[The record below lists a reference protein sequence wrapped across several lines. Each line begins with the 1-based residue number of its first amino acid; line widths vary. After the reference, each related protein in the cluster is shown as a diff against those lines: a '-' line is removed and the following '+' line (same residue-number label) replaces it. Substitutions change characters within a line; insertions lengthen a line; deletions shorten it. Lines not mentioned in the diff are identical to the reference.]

1 MGNLR
6 HGASVHRIGRAVDRT
21 TKEKDQCRFGSSDS
35 SGIGQS
41 VTSQIA
47 PRVIGTGT
55 ALPANYVNQEQL
67 SARLRELWE
76 RRYSDL
82 RRFDKIQGALGIS
95 GRHLALPIEEYVPL
109 DTFAKTNDAW
119 MRVAPEVGVEAA
131 RAALERAGLKPRDID
146 HLFFVTVTG
155 IAVPS
160 IDTRVISALG
170 MRKEIKRTPIF
181 GLGCVAGAAGT
192 ARAADYIRAY
202 PSEVAMLLSIELCSL
217 TLQREDLS
225 IANIIASGLFG
236 DGAAAM
242 LIGGSDRETKPG
254 PQVVATRSLVF
265 PNTEEIL
272 GWEIVDSGF
281 KIVLSSKLTDL
292 VNTHILREVDSF
304 LAAQDI
310 DRSRIKHWIAHAG
323 GPKVLQTLEGAL
335 SLPEAALARSWRS
348 LQSVGNLSSASIMF
362 ILDELL
368 EDAVATPG
376 DYGMIIG
383 MGPGF
388 SVELVLLKW

>member
-1 MGNLR
+1 MTSPPGPWVR
-6 HGASVHRIGRAVDRT
+6 SVGTTLPSNWVDQETLISVFREHWARQHFNVERIEELHRSVQVGGR
-21 TKEKDQCRFGSSDS
+21 
-35 SGIGQS
+35 
-41 VTSQIA
+41 
-47 PRVIGTGT
+47 
-55 ALPANYVNQEQL
+55 Y
-67 SARLRELWE
+67 
-76 RRYSDL
+76 
-82 RRFDKIQGALGIS
+82 
-95 GRHLALPIEEYVPL
+95 LALPLEEYLPL
-109 DTFAKTNDAW
+109 ERFSERNDAFN
-119 MRVAPEVGVEAA
+119 RVSLDLGEQAVR
-131 RAALERAGLKPRDID
+131 RALDAAGLRPRDVD

-160 IDTRVISALG
+160 IDTRIISALG

-181 GLGCVAGAAGT
+181 GLGCVAGATGT

-202 PSEVAMLLSIELCSL
+202 PSEVAMLLSVELCSL

-236 DGAAAM
+236 DGAAAV
-242 LIGGSDRETKPG
+242 LIGGRDQDGAKG

-292 VNTHILREVDSF
+292 VRANILAEVDSF
-304 LAAQDI
+304 LATQQI
-310 DRSRIKHWIAHAG
+310 DRTHIKHWIAHAG
-323 GPKVLQTLEGAL
+323 GPKVLETLEGAL
-335 SLPEAALARSWRS
+335 ELPADALALSWRS
-348 LQSVGNLSSASIMF
+348 LKSVGNLSSASVMF
-362 ILDELL
+362 ILDDLL
-368 EDAVATPG
+368 KDNAAEPG
-376 DYGMIIG
+376 DYGMMIG